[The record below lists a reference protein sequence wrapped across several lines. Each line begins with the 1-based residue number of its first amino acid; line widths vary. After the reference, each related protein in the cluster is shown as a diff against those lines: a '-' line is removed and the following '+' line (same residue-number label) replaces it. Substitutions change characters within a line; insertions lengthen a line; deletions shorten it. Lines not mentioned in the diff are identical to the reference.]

1 MTEEEKEE
9 VKRDLEKSV
18 KISFRLAENVINQI
32 EKKLK
37 KGDNVTRMTA
47 MILHNTTSMLMA
59 STISIHRQIAGL
71 DQDTITNMMSNL
83 IENAIKMES
92 TGGIKAFSQ
101 RQH

>member
-47 MILHNTTSMLMA
+47 MILQYTTSMLLASSISMHRNVAKLNEETIKNMLSKTIADALGMA
-59 STISIHRQIAGL
+59 NSG
-71 DQDTITNMMSNL
+71 
-83 IENAIKMES
+83 AIKAES
-92 TGGIKAFSQ
+92 V
-101 RQH
+101 REH